1 MNQDIIQTTGGIL
14 HQSDLDFIYKTICEV
29 FNCNQEQILNL
40 KPLQKG
46 LSNSVLTFE
55 LNGGKYVFRFPG
67 LGSEVLIDRGRESMI
82 QSQAN
87 DARVDTTLVAMSV
100 SNGWKIARFINNRGF
115 DYKNVSDIVRGV
127 RLLHKLHEAPV
138 KVRYEFDV
146 KSKWESIKDLI
157 PENKYGSNYTDFP
170 CFEEIKNRVYK
181 LYDLTNMDG
190 IPKCLTQGDSRDENF
205 LINDSEI
212 YLTDWEYAGYGDPGF
227 DVGTYICGGD
237 HSQEEV
243 DRVLFVYFGHEPD
256 AIEKRHFYAWIAITG
271 FFYMH
276 WTMFKEASGQKI
288 GYLKPLWYRFA
299 RDYSKLALEM
309 YEECEK

>member
-1 MNQDIIQTTGGIL
+1 MESIQTTGGIL
-14 HQSDLDFIYKTICEV
+14 HQSDLDFIYQTICEV
-29 FNCNQEQILNL
+29 FNCNKDQITDL

-46 LSNSVLTFE
+46 LSNSVLSFE

-100 SNGWKIARFINNRGF
+100 SNGWKIARFIKSRPF
-115 DYKNVSDIVRGV
+115 DYKNISDVVRGI
-127 RLLHKLHEAPV
+127 RLLHKLHNTSV
-138 KVRYEFDV
+138 KVRWEFDV
-146 KSKWESIKDLI
+146 QKKWETIRDLT
-157 PENKYGSNYTDFP
+157 PADQYGENYPDFP
-170 CFEEIKNRVYK
+170 DFKYIKERVYK
-181 LYDLTNMDG
+181 LYKMAKKDG
-190 IPKCLTQGDSRDENF
+190 IPMCLTQGDSRDENF

-227 DVGTYICGGD
+227 DIGTYICGGD
-237 HSQEEV
+237 HSREEV
-243 DRVLFVYFGHEPD
+243 DRVLFVYFGHEPNP
-256 AIEKRHFYAWIAITG
+256 IEKRHFYAWIAITG

-299 RDYSKLALEM
+299 RDYSKIALEM
-309 YEECEK
+309 YD

>member
-1 MNQDIIQTTGGIL
+1 MQEIQTTGGIL
-14 HQSDLDFIYKTICEV
+14 RVEDLNFIYKVICEV
-29 FNCNQEQILNL
+29 FNCNKEQIINL
-40 KPLQKG
+40 EPLQKG

-67 LGSEVLIDRGRESMI
+67 LGSEILIDRGRESMI

-100 SNGWKIARFINNRGF
+100 SDGWKIARYINNRGF
-115 DYKNVSDIVRGV
+115 DYKNVSDIVRGI
-127 RLLHKLHEAPV
+127 RLIHKLHEAPV

-146 KSKWESIKDLI
+146 KSKWENIKEMT
-157 PENKYGSNYTDFP
+157 PEDQYGDNYSDFP
-170 CFEEIKNRVYK
+170 EFSAIRDRVYK
-181 LYDLTNMDG
+181 LYELAKKDG

-227 DVGTYICGGD
+227 DIGTYICGGD
-237 HSQEEV
+237 HSREEV
-243 DRVLFVYFGHEPD
+243 DRVLFIYFGHEPNS
-256 AIEKRHFYAWIAITG
+256 IEKRHFYAWIAITG

-309 YEECEK
+309 YE

>member
-1 MNQDIIQTTGGIL
+1 MSNESIQTTGGVL
-14 HQSDLDFIYKTICEV
+14 HRKDLDFINQTICEV
-29 FNCNQEQILNL
+29 FNCNVEQICNL
-40 KPLQKG
+40 QPLQKG

-87 DARVDTTLVAMSV
+87 EARVDTTLVAMSV
-100 SNGWKIARFINNRGF
+100 SDGWKIARFINNRGF
-115 DYKNVSDIVRGV
+115 DYKNISDVVRGV
-127 RLLHKLHEAPV
+127 RLLRKLHEAPV

-146 KSKWESIKDLI
+146 ESKWESIKEMT
-157 PENKYGSNYTDFP
+157 PNEQYGENNPDFP
-170 CFEEIKNRVYK
+170 DFKAIRERVYK
-181 LYDLTNMDG
+181 LYDLAKTDG
-190 IPKCLTQGDSRDENF
+190 ISKCLTQGDSRDENF

-212 YLTDWEYAGYGDPGF
+212 YLTDWEYAGYNDPGF
-227 DVGTYICGGD
+227 DIGTYICGGN
-237 HSQEEV
+237 HSDEEV
-243 DRVLFVYFGHEPD
+243 DRVLFIYFGHEPD
-256 AIEKRHFYAWIAITG
+256 LIEKRHFYAWIAITG

-299 RDYSKLALEM
+299 RDYSEKALSL
-309 YEECEK
+309 YEGAQR

>member
-1 MNQDIIQTTGGIL
+1 MAQIKTTGGL
-14 HQSDLDFIYKTICEV
+14 LRQKDLDFIKKTICEV
-29 FNCNQEQILNL
+29 FNCDKKQITRLE
-40 KPLQKG
+40 PIQKG

-100 SNGWKIARFINNRGF
+100 SEGWKIARYVNNKGF
-115 DYKNVSDIVRGV
+115 DYKNISDAFRGI
-127 RLLHKLHEAPV
+127 RLLRKLHNASS
-138 KVRYEFDV
+138 KVRWEFDV
-146 KSKWESIKDLI
+146 KTKWESIRDLT
-157 PENKYGSNYTDFP
+157 PADKYGVNYPDFP
-170 CFEEIKNRVYK
+170 DFISIKERIYR
-181 LYDLTNMDG
+181 LYELSKNDG
-190 IPKCLTQGDSRDENF
+190 ICKCITQGDARDENF

-227 DVGTYICGGD
+227 DIGSYVCGGD
-237 HSQEEV
+237 HSKEEV
-243 DRVLFVYFGHEPD
+243 DRVLFIYFGRDPSL
-256 AIEKRHFYAWIAITG
+256 IEKRHFYAWIAITG

-299 RDYSKLALEM
+299 KEYSKIALAM
-309 YEECEK
+309 YE

>member
-1 MNQDIIQTTGGIL
+1 MSENVIQTTGGVL
-14 HQSDLDFIYKTICEV
+14 HSEDLDSIYRTICEV
-29 FNCNQEQILNL
+29 FNCNREQILDL

-67 LGSEVLIDRGRESMI
+67 LGSDVLIDRGRESMI

-87 DARVDTTLVAMSV
+87 DARIDTTLVAMSV
-100 SNGWKIARFINNRGF
+100 CSGWKIARFIKNRGF

-127 RLLHKLHEAPV
+127 RLLRKLHEAPV

-146 KSKWESIKDLI
+146 RTKWESIRDLTP
-157 PENKYGSNYTDFP
+157 PEKYGENYHDFP
-170 CFEEIKNRVYK
+170 EFAGIRDRVYR
-181 LYDLTNMDG
+181 LYELSEKDG
-190 IPKCLTQGDSRDENF
+190 ISKCLTQGDSRDENF

-227 DVGTYICGGD
+227 DIGTYICGGD
-237 HSQEEV
+237 HSDAEV
-243 DRVLFVYFGHEPD
+243 DRVLFVYFGHEPNPV
-256 AIEKRHFYAWIAITG
+256 EKRHFYAWIAITG

-299 RDYSKLALEM
+299 RDYSRKALEM
-309 YEECEK
+309 YEQGGK

>member
-1 MNQDIIQTTGGIL
+1 MHKNDIQTTGGVL
-14 HQSDLDFIYKTICEV
+14 HKEDLDYIFQIICEV
-29 FNCNQEQILNL
+29 FNCHKEQITDLQ
-40 KPLQKG
+40 PLQKG

-55 LNGGKYVFRFPG
+55 LNGGKYIFRYPG

-87 DARVDTTLVAMSV
+87 EARVDTTLVAMSV
-100 SNGWKIARFINNRGF
+100 SKGWKIARYINNRGF
-115 DYKNVSDIVRGV
+115 DYKNVSDIVRGL
-127 RLLHKLHEAPV
+127 RLLHKLHDAPV

-146 KSKWESIKDLI
+146 KSKWESIRDLT
-157 PENKYGSNYTDFP
+157 PPDQYGENYPDFP
-170 CFEEIKNRVYK
+170 DFAGTRDRVYR
-181 LYDLTNMDG
+181 LYDLAQRDG
-190 IPKCLTQGDSRDENF
+190 IPLCLTQGDCRDENF

-237 HSQEEV
+237 HSREEV

-256 AIEKRHFYAWIAITG
+256 AVEKRHFYAWIAITG

-309 YEECEK
+309 YKGVEQ